1 MAANSKGTWVE
12 MISSMTG
19 FARVEGHSGD
29 VSWAWEARS
38 VNGRSLDVRVRAP
51 SFVDQAER
59 KTREALVKYF
69 KRGTIQVALSV
80 EQTDSVS
87 RPTINFDVLSGLIAD
102 LSKVELPEQAPIEPA
117 RLDGLLQIRGVL
129 QTGNSDNETIRTAPL
144 TDIPTLLDSLAKARA
159 EEGIRL
165 AAVLDEILTTIL
177 DLVHQAKSLALQ
189 QPERM
194 ANRYKEAITNLI
206 GETANIPEER
216 IIQEAATL
224 AIKVDVTEELDRLT
238 AHVAQAREMISSG
251 GAIGRR
257 LDFLCQEFNR
267 EANTLGSK
275 SADLSLT
282 RLAMD
287 LKTAIDAFREQAQ
300 NVE

>member
-1 MAANSKGTWVE
+1 MASNSKGTWVE

-29 VSWAWEARS
+29 VSWAWEERS

-59 KTREALVKYF
+59 KTREELVKYF

-80 EQTDSVS
+80 EQTESVS
-87 RPTINFDVLSGLIAD
+87 RPTINFDVLSGLISD

-144 TDIPTLLDSLAKARA
+144 TDIPALLDSLAKARA

-177 DLVHQAKSLALQ
+177 DLVHQAKSIALQ

-206 GETANIPEER
+206 GETAHIPEER

>member
-1 MAANSKGTWVE
+1 

-80 EQTDSVS
+80 EQTESVS

>member
-1 MAANSKGTWVE
+1 MASNSKGTWFE

-69 KRGTIQVALSV
+69 KRGTIQVSLSV
-80 EQTDSVS
+80 EQTESVG
-87 RPTINFDVLSGLIAD
+87 RPTINFDVLSGLISD
-102 LSKVELPEQAPIEPA
+102 LSKVELPEKAPIGPA

-144 TDIPTLLDSLAKARA
+144 TDIPALLDSLAKARV

-206 GETANIPEER
+206 AETANIPEER

-251 GAIGRR
+251 GAVGRR

>member
-1 MAANSKGTWVE
+1 MASNSKGTWVE

-59 KTREALVKYF
+59 KTREALVKCF

-80 EQTDSVS
+80 EQTESVS
-87 RPTINFDVLSGLIAD
+87 RPTINFDVLSGLISD

-129 QTGNSDNETIRTAPL
+129 QTGNSDNENIRTAPL
-144 TDIPTLLDSLAKARA
+144 TDIPALLDSLAKARV

-165 AAVLDEILTTIL
+165 AAVLDEILTTIS

-189 QPERM
+189 QPERI

-206 GETANIPEER
+206 CETANVPEER

-238 AHVAQAREMISSG
+238 AHVAQAREMISAG

>member
-1 MAANSKGTWVE
+1 MASNSKGTWVE

-59 KTREALVKYF
+59 KTREVLVKYF
-69 KRGTIQVALSV
+69 KRGTIQVVLSV
-80 EQTDSVS
+80 EQIESVS
-87 RPTINFDVLSGLIAD
+87 RPAINFDVLSGLISD
-102 LSKVELPEQAPIEPA
+102 LSKVELPEKVPIEPA

-144 TDIPTLLDSLAKARA
+144 TDIPALLDSLAKARV

-177 DLVHQAKSLALQ
+177 ELVHQAKSLALQ

-194 ANRYKEAITNLI
+194 ANRYKEAIINLI

>member
-1 MAANSKGTWVE
+1 
-12 MISSMTG
+12 MTG

-59 KTREALVKYF
+59 KIREALVKYF

-80 EQTDSVS
+80 EQAESVS
-87 RPTINFDVLSGLIAD
+87 RPTINFDVLSGLISD

-144 TDIPTLLDSLAKARA
+144 TDIPALLDSLAKARV

>member
-1 MAANSKGTWVE
+1 MASNSKGTWVE

-80 EQTDSVS
+80 EQIESVS
-87 RPTINFDVLSGLIAD
+87 RPTINFDVLSGLISD
-102 LSKVELPEQAPIEPA
+102 LSKVELPEKAPIEPA

-144 TDIPTLLDSLAKARA
+144 TDIPALLDSLAKARV

-177 DLVHQAKSLALQ
+177 ELVHQAKSLALQ

-194 ANRYKEAITNLI
+194 ANRYKEAFINLI

>member
-1 MAANSKGTWVE
+1 

-80 EQTDSVS
+80 EQIESVS
-87 RPTINFDVLSGLIAD
+87 RPAINFDVLSGLISD
-102 LSKVELPEQAPIEPA
+102 LSKVELPEKVPIEPA

-144 TDIPTLLDSLAKARA
+144 TDIPALLDSLAKARV

-194 ANRYKEAITNLI
+194 ANRYKEAIINLI

>member
-1 MAANSKGTWVE
+1 

-59 KTREALVKYF
+59 KIRETLVKYF

-80 EQTDSVS
+80 EQAESAS
-87 RPTINFDVLSGLIAD
+87 RPTINFDVLSGLISD
-102 LSKVELPEQAPIEPA
+102 LSKVELPEQTPIEPA

-144 TDIPTLLDSLAKARA
+144 TDIPALLDSLAKARV

-177 DLVHQAKSLALQ
+177 DLVQQAKSLALQ

-206 GETANIPEER
+206 GETAHIPEER

>member
-1 MAANSKGTWVE
+1 
-12 MISSMTG
+12 MTG

-69 KRGTIQVALSV
+69 KRGTIQVVLSV
-80 EQTDSVS
+80 EQIESVS
-87 RPTINFDVLSGLIAD
+87 RPAINFDVLSGLISD
-102 LSKVELPEQAPIEPA
+102 LSKVELPEKAPIEPA

-144 TDIPTLLDSLAKARA
+144 TDIPALLDSLAKARV

>member
-1 MAANSKGTWVE
+1 MASNSKGTWVE

-69 KRGTIQVALSV
+69 KRGTIQVVLSV
-80 EQTDSVS
+80 EQIESVS
-87 RPTINFDVLSGLIAD
+87 RPAINFDVLSGLISD
-102 LSKVELPEQAPIEPA
+102 LSKVELPEKVPIEPA

-144 TDIPTLLDSLAKARA
+144 TDIPALLDSLAKARV

-177 DLVHQAKSLALQ
+177 ELVHQAKSLALQ

-194 ANRYKEAITNLI
+194 ANRYKEAIINLI

>member
-1 MAANSKGTWVE
+1 MASNSKGTWVE

-80 EQTDSVS
+80 EQTESVS
-87 RPTINFDVLSGLIAD
+87 RPTINFDVLSGLISD
-102 LSKVELPEQAPIEPA
+102 LSKVELPEKAPIEPA

-144 TDIPTLLDSLAKARA
+144 TDIPALLDSLAKARV

-177 DLVHQAKSLALQ
+177 ELVHQAKSLALQ

-194 ANRYKEAITNLI
+194 ANRYKEAIINLI

>member
-1 MAANSKGTWVE
+1 MASNSKGTWVE

-80 EQTDSVS
+80 EQTESVS
-87 RPTINFDVLSGLIAD
+87 RPTINFDVLSGLISD

-129 QTGNSDNETIRTAPL
+129 QTGNSDNENTRTAPL
-144 TDIPTLLDSLAKARA
+144 TDIPALLDSLANARA

-165 AAVLDEILTTIL
+165 AEALDEILTTIL
-177 DLVHQAKSLALQ
+177 DLVHQAKLLALQ

-251 GAIGRR
+251 GAVGRR

>member
-1 MAANSKGTWVE
+1 MASNSKGTWVE

-80 EQTDSVS
+80 EQIESVS
-87 RPTINFDVLSGLIAD
+87 RPTINFDVLSGLISD
-102 LSKVELPEQAPIEPA
+102 LSKVELPEKAPIEPA

-144 TDIPTLLDSLAKARA
+144 TDIPALLDSLAKARV

-177 DLVHQAKSLALQ
+177 ELVHQAKSLALQ

-194 ANRYKEAITNLI
+194 ANRYKEAIINLI

>member
-1 MAANSKGTWVE
+1 MASNSKGTWVE

-69 KRGTIQVALSV
+69 KRGTIQVVLSV
-80 EQTDSVS
+80 EQIESVS
-87 RPTINFDVLSGLIAD
+87 RPAINFDVLSGLISD
-102 LSKVELPEQAPIEPA
+102 LSKVELPEKVPIEPA

-144 TDIPTLLDSLAKARA
+144 TDIPALLDSLAKARV

-177 DLVHQAKSLALQ
+177 ELVHQAKSLALQ

>member
-1 MAANSKGTWVE
+1 

-69 KRGTIQVALSV
+69 KRGTIQVVLSV
-80 EQTDSVS
+80 EQIESVS
-87 RPTINFDVLSGLIAD
+87 RPAINFDVLSGLISD

-144 TDIPTLLDSLAKARA
+144 TDIPTLLDSLAKARVG
-159 EEGIRL
+159 EGIRL
-165 AAVLDEILTTIL
+165 AAVLDEILTKIL

-189 QPERM
+189 QPERI
-194 ANRYKEAITNLI
+194 ANRYKEAIKNLI

-238 AHVAQAREMISSG
+238 AHVAQAREMISTG

>member
-1 MAANSKGTWVE
+1 MASNSEGTWVE

-69 KRGTIQVALSV
+69 KRGTIQVVLSV
-80 EQTDSVS
+80 EQIESVS
-87 RPTINFDVLSGLIAD
+87 RPAINFDVLSGLISD
-102 LSKVELPEQAPIEPA
+102 LSKVELPEKVPIEPA

-144 TDIPTLLDSLAKARA
+144 TDIPALLDSLAKARV

-177 DLVHQAKSLALQ
+177 ELVHQAKSLALQ

-194 ANRYKEAITNLI
+194 ANRYKEAIINLI

-275 SADLSLT
+275 SVDLSLT

>member
-1 MAANSKGTWVE
+1 

-69 KRGTIQVALSV
+69 KRGTIQVVLSV
-80 EQTDSVS
+80 EQIESVS
-87 RPTINFDVLSGLIAD
+87 RPAINFDVLSGLISD
-102 LSKVELPEQAPIEPA
+102 LSKVELPEKVPIEPA

-144 TDIPTLLDSLAKARA
+144 TDIPALLDSLAKARV

-177 DLVHQAKSLALQ
+177 ELVHQAKSLALQ

-194 ANRYKEAITNLI
+194 ANRYKEAIINLI

>member
-1 MAANSKGTWVE
+1 MASNSKGTWVE

-69 KRGTIQVALSV
+69 KRGTIQVVLSV
-80 EQTDSVS
+80 EQIESVS
-87 RPTINFDVLSGLIAD
+87 RPAINFDVLSGLISD
-102 LSKVELPEQAPIEPA
+102 LSKVELPEKVPIEPA

-144 TDIPTLLDSLAKARA
+144 RDIPVLLDSLAKARV

-177 DLVHQAKSLALQ
+177 ELVHQAKSLALQ

-194 ANRYKEAITNLI
+194 ANRYKEAIINLI

-238 AHVAQAREMISSG
+238 AHVAQAREMISTG

>member
-1 MAANSKGTWVE
+1 MASNSKGTWVE

-59 KTREALVKYF
+59 KTREVLVKYF

-80 EQTDSVS
+80 EQTESVS
-87 RPTINFDVLSGLIAD
+87 RPTINFDVLSGLISD
-102 LSKVELPEQAPIEPA
+102 LSKVELPEKAPIEPA

-144 TDIPTLLDSLAKARA
+144 TDIPALLDSLAKARV

-165 AAVLDEILTTIL
+165 AAVLDEILTTIS

-189 QPERM
+189 QPERI

>member
-1 MAANSKGTWVE
+1 

-59 KTREALVKYF
+59 KIRETLVKYF

-80 EQTDSVS
+80 EQAESAS
-87 RPTINFDVLSGLIAD
+87 RPTINFDVLSGLISD
-102 LSKVELPEQAPIEPA
+102 LSKVDLPEQTPVKPA

-144 TDIPTLLDSLAKARA
+144 NDIPALLDSLAKARL

>member
-1 MAANSKGTWVE
+1 

-224 AIKVDVTEELDRLT
+224 AIKVDVTEELDRIT

-251 GAIGRR
+251 GAVGRR

>member
-1 MAANSKGTWVE
+1 MASNSKGTWVE

-59 KTREALVKYF
+59 KTREELVKYF

-80 EQTDSVS
+80 EQTESVS
-87 RPTINFDVLSGLIAD
+87 RPTINFDVLSGLISD
-102 LSKVELPEQAPIEPA
+102 LSKVELPEQAPIKPA

-144 TDIPTLLDSLAKARA
+144 TDIPALLDSLAKARA

>member
-102 LSKVELPEQAPIEPA
+102 LSKVELSEQAPIEPA

>member
-1 MAANSKGTWVE
+1 
-12 MISSMTG
+12 MTG

-59 KTREALVKYF
+59 KTREELVKYF

-80 EQTDSVS
+80 EQTESVS
-87 RPTINFDVLSGLIAD
+87 RPTINFDVLSGLISD
-102 LSKVELPEQAPIEPA
+102 LSKVELPEQAPIGPA

-144 TDIPTLLDSLAKARA
+144 TDIPALLDSLAKARV

-282 RLAMD
+282 RMAMD

>member
-1 MAANSKGTWVE
+1 

-59 KTREALVKYF
+59 KTREVLVKYF

-80 EQTDSVS
+80 EQTESVS
-87 RPTINFDVLSGLIAD
+87 RPTINFDVLSGLISD
-102 LSKVELPEQAPIEPA
+102 LSKVELPEKAPIEPA

-129 QTGNSDNETIRTAPL
+129 QTGNSDTETIRTAPL
-144 TDIPTLLDSLAKARA
+144 TDIPALLDSLAKARV

-165 AAVLDEILTTIL
+165 AAVLDEILTTIS

-189 QPERM
+189 QTERI

-206 GETANIPEER
+206 GETANVPDER

-238 AHVAQAREMISSG
+238 AHVAQAREMISAG

>member
-1 MAANSKGTWVE
+1 MASNSKGTWVE

-69 KRGTIQVALSV
+69 KRGTIQVSLSV
-80 EQTDSVS
+80 EQTESVG
-87 RPTINFDVLSGLIAD
+87 RPTINFDVLSGLISD
-102 LSKVELPEQAPIEPA
+102 LSKVELPEKAPIEPA

-144 TDIPTLLDSLAKARA
+144 TDIPALLDSLAKARV

-206 GETANIPEER
+206 AETANIPEER

>member
-1 MAANSKGTWVE
+1 

-80 EQTDSVS
+80 EQAESVS
-87 RPTINFDVLSGLIAD
+87 RPTINFDVLSGLISD
-102 LSKVELPEQAPIEPA
+102 LSKVELPEQAPIKPA

-144 TDIPTLLDSLAKARA
+144 TDIPALLDSLAKARV

>member
-1 MAANSKGTWVE
+1 

-80 EQTDSVS
+80 EQAESVS
-87 RPTINFDVLSGLIAD
+87 RLTINFDVLSGLISD

-144 TDIPTLLDSLAKARA
+144 TDIPALLDSLAKARV

-177 DLVHQAKSLALQ
+177 DLVQQAKSLALQ

-206 GETANIPEER
+206 GETAHIPEER

>member
-80 EQTDSVS
+80 EQTESVS

-194 ANRYKEAITNLI
+194 ANRCKEAITNLI

-216 IIQEAATL
+216 IVQEAATL

-282 RLAMD
+282 RLVMD

>member
-1 MAANSKGTWVE
+1 MASNSKGTWVE

-69 KRGTIQVALSV
+69 KRGTIQVVLSV
-80 EQTDSVS
+80 EQIESVS
-87 RPTINFDVLSGLIAD
+87 RPAINFDVLSGLIAD

-177 DLVHQAKSLALQ
+177 ELVHQAKSLALQ

-194 ANRYKEAITNLI
+194 ANRYKEAIINLI

>member
-1 MAANSKGTWVE
+1 MASNSEGTWVE

-69 KRGTIQVALSV
+69 KRGTIQVVLSV
-80 EQTDSVS
+80 EQIESVS
-87 RPTINFDVLSGLIAD
+87 RPAINFDVLSGLISD
-102 LSKVELPEQAPIEPA
+102 LSKVELPEKVPIEPA

-144 TDIPTLLDSLAKARA
+144 TDIPALLDSLAKARV

-177 DLVHQAKSLALQ
+177 ELVHQAKSLALQ

-194 ANRYKEAITNLI
+194 ANRYKEAIINLI

>member
-1 MAANSKGTWVE
+1 MASNSKGTWVE

-80 EQTDSVS
+80 EQTESVS
-87 RPTINFDVLSGLIAD
+87 RPTINFDVLSGLISD
-102 LSKVELPEQAPIEPA
+102 LSKVELPEKAPIEPA

-144 TDIPTLLDSLAKARA
+144 TDIPALLDSLAKARV

>member
-1 MAANSKGTWVE
+1 

-59 KTREALVKYF
+59 KTREVLVKYF

-80 EQTDSVS
+80 EQTESVS
-87 RPTINFDVLSGLIAD
+87 RPTINFDVLSGLISD
-102 LSKVELPEQAPIEPA
+102 LSKVELPEKAPIEPA

-144 TDIPTLLDSLAKARA
+144 TDIPALLDSLAKARV

-165 AAVLDEILTTIL
+165 AAVLDEILTTIS

-189 QPERM
+189 QPERI

-206 GETANIPEER
+206 GETANVPEER

-238 AHVAQAREMISSG
+238 AHVAQAREMISAG

>member
-1 MAANSKGTWVE
+1 MASNSKGTWVE

-69 KRGTIQVALSV
+69 KRGTIQVVLSV
-80 EQTDSVS
+80 EQIESVS
-87 RPTINFDVLSGLIAD
+87 RPAINFDVLSGLISD
-102 LSKVELPEQAPIEPA
+102 LSKVELPEKVPIEPA

-144 TDIPTLLDSLAKARA
+144 TDIPALLDSLAKARV

-177 DLVHQAKSLALQ
+177 ELVHQAKSLALQ

-194 ANRYKEAITNLI
+194 ANRYKEAIINLI

-275 SADLSLT
+275 SVDLSLT

>member
-80 EQTDSVS
+80 EQAESVS
-87 RPTINFDVLSGLIAD
+87 RPTINFDVLSGLISD

-117 RLDGLLQIRGVL
+117 RLDGLMQIRGVL
-129 QTGNSDNETIRTAPL
+129 QAGNSDNETIRTAPL
-144 TDIPTLLDSLAKARA
+144 TDIPALLDSLAKARV

-206 GETANIPEER
+206 GETAHIPEER

>member
-1 MAANSKGTWVE
+1 MASNSKGTWVE

-80 EQTDSVS
+80 EQTESVS
-87 RPTINFDVLSGLIAD
+87 RPTINFDVLSGLISD

-129 QTGNSDNETIRTAPL
+129 QTGNSDNENTRTAPL
-144 TDIPTLLDSLAKARA
+144 TDIPALLDSLAKARA

-177 DLVHQAKSLALQ
+177 DLVNQAKSLVLQ
-189 QPERM
+189 QPERI

-238 AHVAQAREMISSG
+238 AHVAQAREMISTG

>member
-1 MAANSKGTWVE
+1 MASNSKGTWVE

-69 KRGTIQVALSV
+69 KRGTIQVVLSV
-80 EQTDSVS
+80 EQIESVS
-87 RPTINFDVLSGLIAD
+87 RPAINFDVLSGLISD
-102 LSKVELPEQAPIEPA
+102 LSKVELPEKVPIEPA

-129 QTGNSDNETIRTAPL
+129 ETGNSDNETIRTAPL
-144 TDIPTLLDSLAKARA
+144 TDIPALLDSLAKARV

-177 DLVHQAKSLALQ
+177 ELVHQAKSLALQ

-194 ANRYKEAITNLI
+194 ANRYKEAIINLI

-275 SADLSLT
+275 SVDLSLT

>member
-1 MAANSKGTWVE
+1 

-80 EQTDSVS
+80 EQIESVS
-87 RPTINFDVLSGLIAD
+87 RPTINFDVLSGLISD
-102 LSKVELPEQAPIEPA
+102 LSKVELPEKVPIEPA

-144 TDIPTLLDSLAKARA
+144 TDIPALLDSLAKARV

-194 ANRYKEAITNLI
+194 ANRYKEAIINLI